1 MKNISVFVSL
11 LLIFAV
17 LFTACEQPETPESA
31 AKELEQRREALGVS
45 LAEQLLGGGEE
56 R

>member
-17 LFTACEQPETPESA
+17 LLTACEQSETPESA
-31 AKELEQRREALGVS
+31 AKELEQTLQKFFTS
-45 LAEQLLGGGEE
+45 
-56 R
+56 